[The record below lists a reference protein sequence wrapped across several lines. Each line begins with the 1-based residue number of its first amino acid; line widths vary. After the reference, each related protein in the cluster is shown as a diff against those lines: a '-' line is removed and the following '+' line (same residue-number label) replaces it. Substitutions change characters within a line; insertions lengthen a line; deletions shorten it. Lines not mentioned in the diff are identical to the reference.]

1 MIVLKHLKYSDYLS
15 RLKMRNVKM
24 NISLLPENQKKSLK
38 VIRTVEN
45 FLYKCIM
52 PELYELN

>member
-24 NISLLPENQKKSLK
+24 NISLLPENKKNNRNTEHTLGNN
-38 VIRTVEN
+38 I
-45 FLYKCIM
+45 FI
-52 PELYELN
+52 P

>member
-24 NISLLPENQKKSLK
+24 NISLLPENKKKQKLTKK
-38 VIRTVEN
+38 
-45 FLYKCIM
+45 FLGKNIWKFIHQF
-52 PELYELN
+52 

>member
-24 NISLLPENQKKSLK
+24 NISLLPENQKKSF
-38 VIRTVEN
+38 RTIEN
-45 FLYKCIM
+45 LTTYVHQKRIK
-52 PELYELN
+52 